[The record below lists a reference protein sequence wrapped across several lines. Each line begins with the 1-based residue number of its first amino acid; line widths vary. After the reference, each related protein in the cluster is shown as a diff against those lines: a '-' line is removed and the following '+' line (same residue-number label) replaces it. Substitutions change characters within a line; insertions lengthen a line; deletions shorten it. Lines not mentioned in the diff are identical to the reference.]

1 MSVPSAQRT
10 PPSAE
15 VRREVPRDEGSGWV
29 TFAGI
34 MLAILGAMNVV
45 YGIAA
50 IDDSTVYVGDAKYVF
65 SDLKTWG
72 WFLLV
77 VGAIQLVGALGIWNR
92 TTWGRWIG
100 IASASANALLQLL
113 FLPAL
118 PLLALALLALDVL
131 VIYGLIAYGGRR
143 RLV

>member
-1 MSVPSAQRT
+1 MGLAPQGLDPVDDGLRLFTA
-10 PPSAE
+10 
-15 VRREVPRDEGSGWV
+15 
-29 TFAGI
+29 FAIGQHHV
-34 MLAILGAMNVV
+34 GA
-45 YGIAA
+45 
-50 IDDSTVYVGDAKYVF
+50 AKYVF

-77 VGAIQLVGALGIWNR
+77 VGAIQLVGVLGIWNR